1 MSTTGFTPRQSP
13 LLDAAH
19 AQIRPLLSWSAAQ
32 RAALCSAI
40 DAIAAQWS
48 GDWSVDIASLD
59 GGAQVAGT
67 DAADSKWN
75 ALPGVLGIGW
85 ALQRAS
91 DLDRST
97 VPAQLV
103 KPAPQPS
110 TLLLK
115 AIFGNVGEGGA
126 SSSAG
131 AQASRQ
137 TMAQD
142 VAQAAWDDWCA
153 RLGTAF
159 GVPDGAPDFFG
170 DFDDPW
176 SGVVV
181 VRMAWCGETLLLAF
195 DGACMSRWIERE
207 GMRAARQPP
216 SMPGEKLAPLRE
228 ALASSTV
235 AVAIELSP
243 IDVDLGALASLRVG
257 DVLRTTHALES
268 PLTVRRVTGPIS
280 SDRTRIEADKALPL
294 CEAFLGRQG
303 HRLAIELVRM
313 PPASYQPQTTSP

>member
-1 MSTTGFTPRQSP
+1 M
-13 LLDAAH
+13 L
-19 AQIRPLLSWSAAQ
+19 
-32 RAALCSAI
+32 
-40 DAIAAQWS
+40 
-48 GDWSVDIASLD
+48 
-59 GGAQVAGT
+59 
-67 DAADSKWN
+67 K
-75 ALPGVLGIGW
+75 
-85 ALQRAS
+85 RAS
-91 DLDRST
+91 DLDRSA
-97 VPAQLV
+97 VPAQSA
-103 KPAPQPS
+103 KPVAKPT

-115 AIFGNVGEGGA
+115 AIFGNVGDGGA
-126 SSSAG
+126 SSAAG
-131 AQASRQ
+131 AQALRQ

-142 VAQAAWDDWCA
+142 VAQAAWDDWCV
-153 RLGTAF
+153 RLGAAF
-159 GVPDGAPDFFG
+159 GVPDGAPDFFA

-195 DGACMSRWIERE
+195 DGAGMSRWIERE

-235 AVAIELSP
+235 PIAIELSP
-243 IDVDLGALASLRVG
+243 IDVDLGALSTLRVG

-268 PLTVRRVTGPIS
+268 PLTVRRVTGPIT

-294 CEAFLGRQG
+294 CEAFLGKQG

-313 PPASYQPQTTSP
+313 PPASSQPKTISP